1 MAASAFHAKVQIQF
15 FLKKKLS
22 TEECHKRIIIML
34 SIKKKCFLFGYF
46 IWLGYKLLF
55 GRLRNANIRFHTPR
69 IYSQVQSRFQP
80 TTASQKNL
88 FRAFPLPAREKAL
101 FSPKCQQLIGQLYG
115 NRSGEKQG
123 EEKRKKKIAL
133 EVSFE
138 LFFFSA
144 RRVMEPSP
152 VEKKR
157 RRRKRY
163 LTH

>member
-1 MAASAFHAKVQIQF
+1 MRTFDFTPLEYIVKSKAGFNLQQ
-15 FLKKKLS
+15 
-22 TEECHKRIIIML
+22 
-34 SIKKKCFLFGYF
+34 
-46 IWLGYKLLF
+46 
-55 GRLRNANIRFHTPR
+55 LRK
-69 IYSQVQSRFQP
+69 
-80 TTASQKNL
+80 KNL
-88 FRAFPLPAREKAL
+88 FRTFPLPAREKAL

-115 NRSGEKQG
+115 NRSGGKQG

-133 EVSFE
+133 EDSFE